1 MSRPKIEEK
10 VPTPSQTKMVKV
22 IKSDSKDENKPSY
35 IEIEGKMRLRI
46 EHVLKIHG
54 QDNKRYLGG
63 ISKLKKCFDAK
74 SNTGDPVCAIKIFDN
89 KEYNDRVR
97 NAENEAKYSHL
108 LGRESYWGI
117 MNNKC
122 YVTIPWMKGMNMHD
136 YAKHLQKHAE
146 DSKYVLPFKKPD
158 VYTRL
163 KMFMNYLTQAK
174 IFHDLGL
181 ILGDPKSGNAMV
193 DTDKE
198 TIEMVDF
205 DAVHPI
211 GTAGTAYTRAY
222 LPPNLIT
229 RSSGIR
235 AAYTQADDIYIFGLM
250 LAELFPEIFNVTYT
264 GGKPTRI
271 TEITPEPKSRRSL
284 NYLVSYMTDDEP
296 DCRCNINECVV
307 MINLLLEV
315 HAPRDVPEAKGKD
328 QLPSSSGVPEAKYQ
342 LPLPT
347 GWEHKFEALLK
358 EIISQKSEDVSSDS
372 DDQTLTNLLYQAFP
386 QTLNQLWLDSE
397 DEDFVPLKMALRHGH
412 MDILEFSFKYF
423 LEAADYKQVNEIL
436 KSDFSKPLLNKKL
449 VGDRLPLVIAHELK
463 EDKNGNK
470 ERIIDALLKKGAL
483 LEEGID
489 LTICDEQALTSHL
502 YDALQILDL
511 EKIKK
516 IAGTNPK
523 ILNNLLP
530 NGLSP
535 VQTIASFKTTSR
547 EVQLEIMIFLL
558 KKHQAPNLQ
567 IDVTCPRFREVLHE
581 KFWSVLISGDQD
593 TAILLLDHFN
603 NLIKLQHRGSNHESS
618 ILMMAAY
625 YNQKEVVQ
633 YLIDKKVDVFELNLK
648 DETAE
653 DILRK
658 EKPEHIEMIEILKD
672 AAFLQVLEN
681 QDYYNFSL
689 IFKKQKVKNIKFK
702 DGRTPLTKILDC
714 KIITKNGVDIVNEL
728 LNENVDN
735 LFNSDGHGT
744 FPLEIINVHK
754 SLIPVVKNH
763 LEPRANGLGMNVE
776 DFFEKKDSYKI
787 LKEKFDLKKQEI
799 MEKLNYY
806 KKKLMILKEMDSKS
820 ESDTS
825 ILLKILE
832 DYEYKSEK
840 VTLNSIQAL
849 TSCDFL
855 IHMDYQFRQIVTV
868 NLEPFFSGKNHCNP
882 VVNTPTVA
890 GNSATLFGNNFS
902 KNDEEFIKKLIADVS
917 SNKEKEV
924 VSGEPRFSHSSNT

>member
-1 MSRPKIEEK
+1 MSRPNIEEK
-10 VPTPSQTKMVKV
+10 VPTPPQTKMVKV

-46 EHVLKIHG
+46 EHVLKIHN
-54 QDNKRYLGG
+54 QNNKRYLGG

-74 SNTGDPVCAIKIFDN
+74 SEQWDPVCAIKIFDN

-97 NAENEAKYSHL
+97 NAENEAKYSRL

-158 VYTRL
+158 FYTRL

-193 DTDKE
+193 DTDNE

-250 LAELFPEIFNVTYT
+250 LAELFPEVFKVTYT
-264 GGKPTRI
+264 EGKPTQI
-271 TEITPEPKSRRSL
+271 TVITPGLQSQVALNFLVFFMTEDKPNSRCDI
-284 NYLVSYMTDDEP
+284 N
-296 DCRCNINECVV
+296 DCVEQINE
-307 MINLLLEV
+307 LLEV
-315 HAPRDVPEAKGKD
+315 HASRDVLEAKGKN
-328 QLPSSSGVPEAKYQ
+328 QLPSPSDVPEAKYQ
-342 LPLPT
+342 LPLPAD
-347 GWEHKFEALLK
+347 WEHKFEAILK
-358 EIISQKSEDVSSDS
+358 EINSQESEVDSSAS
-372 DDQTLTNLLYQAFP
+372 DDQALTNLLYKAFP

-397 DEDFVPLKMALRHGH
+397 DEDFIPLKMALRHGH

-423 LEAADYKQVNEIL
+423 LETADYKQVDEIL

-449 VGDRLPLVIAHELK
+449 MEDRLPLVIAHELK

-483 LEEGID
+483 PEDGID

-502 YDALQILDL
+502 YDAMQILDL

-523 ILNNLLP
+523 ILDNLLP

-535 VQTIASFKTTSR
+535 LQTIASYKTTSR
-547 EVQLEIMIFLL
+547 TEVQLEIMIFLL
-558 KKHQAPNLQ
+558 KKHQAPKLQ
-567 IDVTCPRFREVLHE
+567 IDLTCRWFQEVLHK
-581 KFWSVLISGDQD
+581 KFWSVLTSGDQD
-593 TAILLLDHFN
+593 TAILLLDHFP
-603 NLIKLQHRGSNHESS
+603 NLIKIWHRGLNHESS

-648 DETAE
+648 NETAE

-658 EKPEHIEMIEILKD
+658 EKPKHIEMIEILKD

-681 QDYYNFSL
+681 QDHKRFSL
-689 IFKKQKVKNIKFK
+689 IFEKQKVKNIKFK
-702 DGRTPLTKILDC
+702 DGRTPLTKMLDC
-714 KIITKNGVDIVNEL
+714 KIITKDGVKIVNEL
-728 LNENVDN
+728 LNENVDD

-744 FPLEIINVHK
+744 FPLEIINDHK

-763 LEPRANGLGMNVE
+763 LKPRANGLGMNVE
-776 DFFEKKDSYKI
+776 YFFEKK
-787 LKEKFDLKKQEI
+787 
-799 MEKLNYY
+799 
-806 KKKLMILKEMDSKS
+806 
-820 ESDTS
+820 
-825 ILLKILE
+825 
-832 DYEYKSEK
+832 
-840 VTLNSIQAL
+840 
-849 TSCDFL
+849 
-855 IHMDYQFRQIVTV
+855 IVI
-868 NLEPFFSGKNHCNP
+868 
-882 VVNTPTVA
+882 
-890 GNSATLFGNNFS
+890 NF
-902 KNDEEFIKKLIADVS
+902 
-917 SNKEKEV
+917 
-924 VSGEPRFSHSSNT
+924 